1 MTMQAHDHQVDVD
14 QVVRAI
20 DVLDAT
26 FGHAEAPHSPAALEA
41 LALLRSAV
49 AGLGATSVRVRAAS
63 DAAERPVPT
72 DAQLSDW
79 EKDFAGWQP
88 TTVSW
93 WVEMA
98 TRGRRLVAEVR
109 ALRQHA
115 CSRTCTGPAP
125 HMGEGA

>member
-1 MTMQAHDHQVDVD
+1 MTMQAHDTHQVDVE
-14 QVVRAI
+14 QVARAI
-20 DVLDAT
+20 DVLEAN

-41 LALLRSAV
+41 LTLLRSA
-49 AGLGATSVRVRAAS
+49 AGPVSGSVRAAS

-72 DAQLSDW
+72 EDQLADW

-88 TTVSW
+88 STVSW

-115 CSRTCTGPAP
+115 CSRTCAGPAP
-125 HMGEGA
+125 HLGEEA